1 MSELVKKEPLCCR
14 GFLLI
19 LTVAINSL
27 ADVLETIVIQI
38 TEETGVAL
46 VSKVLGTDSVLKH
59 NRNMDLEGSAMG
71 HPGDPLF
78 KVRLREDVVNL
89 LGEGHLLDLIGVF
102 IINFRFD
109 SREITV
115 RMVHGTT
122 RSCIE
127 CEMRGII

>member
-19 LTVAINSL
+19 LTVAISSL

-89 LGEGHLLDLIGVF
+89 LGEGHLFDILWMLKIC
-102 IINFRFD
+102 FRSD
-109 SREITV
+109 SREITIAV
-115 RMVHGTT
+115 VHGAT
-122 RSCIE
+122 RGCS
-127 CEMRGII
+127 RDR